1 MIFVA
6 AKFMAAY
13 KLPDN
18 CTPTSLPLIR
28 LSSAFGSCIPTPFAF
43 LSTLLGGLSIVS
55 WLFAQVPQI
64 WKNYQLQ
71 SASGLS
77 IYFLAEWLFG
87 DLTNLLGALLTKQ
100 ATWQVVVASYYVT
113 VDIVLCYQYFWY
125 THMKPWRNTRLVIH
139 KGNNDGDDDGSRDIL
154 VGISPP
160 DGSSIVENSKAG
172 NVSDAIE
179 ALDIPAKVPD
189 VERTQA
195 SSPSSSTEEGTPLS
209 KRSIT
214 SVRQSP
220 SLIGSPKALLAVSM
234 LCVVLTKASP
244 LPAQATKSSPPVSSS
259 EVAGRILSW
268 TSTLLYLGSRL
279 PQIYKNAV
287 RRSTSGLSPTL
298 FLAAFC
304 GNFFY
309 STSLLANLQAWE
321 SYPPF
326 GHHGWVDSEGSE
338 RTTWVAL
345 AAPFFIGAAGVLV
358 MDATIGFQF
367 LMYRESLKDSMVLV
381 YNREGRSRWRRV
393 SGWMRGWVPSPSP
406 EVRAEEEA
414 IDDTRPLLGRRESNE
429 SEYGTT

>member
-1 MIFVA
+1 
-6 AKFMAAY
+6 
-13 KLPDN
+13 
-18 CTPTSLPLIR
+18 
-28 LSSAFGSCIPTPFAF
+28 
-43 LSTLLGGLSIVS
+43 
-55 WLFAQVPQI
+55 
-64 WKNYQLQ
+64 
-71 SASGLS
+71 
-77 IYFLAEWLFG
+77 
-87 DLTNLLGALLTKQ
+87 
-100 ATWQVVVASYYVT
+100 
-113 VDIVLCYQYFWY
+113 
-125 THMKPWRNTRLVIH
+125 MKPWRNTRLVSH
-139 KGNNDGDDDGSRDIL
+139 KGNNDGDDDGSRDII

-189 VERTQA
+189 VQRTQA

-309 STSLLANLQAWE
+309 STSLLANPQAWE